1 MADTHTVTKTK
12 VVQLE
17 NGAYGVEI
25 EFDDAFTDF
34 AEVGSKETADFY
46 ATVEMGEAILMGAN
60 PLLLNA
66 EKAETLR
73 QRSENSD
80 N

>member
-34 AEVGSKETADFY
+34 AEVGSKGKMFA
-46 ATVEMGEAILMGAN
+46 
-60 PLLLNA
+60 
-66 EKAETLR
+66 K
-73 QRSENSD
+73 
-80 N
+80 